1 MKASAMREMTRE
13 ELMDKENELA
23 QQLFALRLQKVTGQ
37 LENPSKF
44 PQTRRDL
51 ARVLTVLGEMDR
63 HRFEGAPGGKGSAVG
78 GRIVK

>member
-37 LENPSKF
+37 LENPSKI
-44 PQTRRDL
+44 PQARRDL

-63 HRFEGAPGGKGSAVG
+63 AAGDKAGS
-78 GRIVK
+78 

>member
-37 LENPSKF
+37 LENPSKI
-44 PQTRRDL
+44 PQARRDL
-51 ARVLTVLGEMDR
+51 ARVMTVLGEMD
-63 HRFEGAPGGKGSAVG
+63 AASGGTPK
-78 GRIVK
+78 

>member
-13 ELMDKENELA
+13 ELTDKESALA

-37 LENPSKF
+37 LENPSKI
-44 PQTRRDL
+44 PEARRDL

-63 HRFEGAPGGKGSAVG
+63 RGAGSQG
-78 GRIVK
+78 ESKR

>member
-13 ELMDKENELA
+13 ELTDKENELA

-37 LENPSKF
+37 LENPSKI
-44 PQTRRDL
+44 PEARRDL

-63 HRFEGAPGGKGSAVG
+63 QGIGS
-78 GRIVK
+78 

>member
-37 LENPSKF
+37 LENPSKI
-44 PQTRRDL
+44 PQARRDL
-51 ARVLTVLGEMDR
+51 ARVLTVLQEMD
-63 HRFEGAPGGKGSAVG
+63 AASGGTPK
-78 GRIVK
+78 